1 MNKKLFSNT
10 EDKYFYLVEFFFLLL
25 DEKFFT
31 TYNNGACCVSDN
43 VYHEVC
49 VVSTGIKN
57 NVSVPGLTTPGYE
70 EGFEIKQ
77 CQTRCLNDTF
87 CRGYSILTTTVS
99 FPVDPGTITWDMC
112 ALYTTSNATT
122 LCSVDFPVNPNDPP
136 RSTGPL
142 DPNAACIP
150 SAAPGQ
156 MDDYHDG
163 CHIRTDK
170 DNFTTPVTVQTSTT
184 LEDQTS
190 STPNVEGKHY
200 HKRLGVGGIRNTV
213 NCF

>member
-1 MNKKLFSNT
+1 M
-10 EDKYFYLVEFFFLLL
+10 
-25 DEKFFT
+25 
-31 TYNNGACCVSDN
+31 
-43 VYHEVC
+43 
-49 VVSTGIKN
+49 
-57 NVSVPGLTTPGYE
+57 PGLTTPGYE

-112 ALYTTSNATT
+112 ALYTTSNATA

-142 DPNAACIP
+142 DPNAACVP
-150 SAAPGQ
+150 TATPGQ

-184 LEDQTS
+184 VEDQTS

-200 HKRLGVGGIRNTV
+200 HKNSENHGAFRNRGHHL
-213 NCF
+213 